1 MVLQVLPK
9 VASMS
14 LIPVQHNATVV
25 SWRLYYDLHV
35 SAFLSHLQG
44 DTKHDNFL
52 PYLVSP

>member
-9 VASMS
+9 VASMA
-14 LIPVQHNATVV
+14 LISVQHSVPVV
-25 SWRLYYDLHV
+25 SWRMYYDLHV

-52 PYLVSP
+52 LYLVSP